1 MLHCQANA
9 RLVVEPGAR
18 LLQSLLKV
26 EGEAFKFRWA
36 WSCRPVGFRDE
47 FDGLQLDLHVKMWR
61 RARCL
66 GPGMVLFDQVACFHL
81 SEVIKVE
88 YIMFNSLTFILS
100 VFKLGVFILVGQLR

>member
-1 MLHCQANA
+1 M
-9 RLVVEPGAR
+9 VEPGAR

-36 WSCRPVGFRDE
+36 WSCRPIGFRDE

-66 GPGMVLFDQVACFHL
+66 GPGMVLFDQVAWLRLASHL
-81 SEVIKVE
+81 FEVIKVE
-88 YIMFNSLTFILS
+88 YRMFNSLTFILS